1 MTMAAPTKTAA
12 PRMAA
17 LLNPISMTAA
27 LRETR
32 EVTAELAVLPAPLAA
47 EERFEAT
54 EEGAR
59 VTIENKA

>member
-1 MTMAAPTKTAA
+1 
-12 PRMAA
+12 MAA